1 MNFEITKGN
10 PTPAEIV
17 AIQSVL
23 TQLKPEELR
32 PTVRRSV
39 YGLPQLRAPLAHQ
52 INFGARRFS

>member
-10 PTPAEIV
+10 PTHAEIV

-23 TQLKPEELR
+23 TQLKPRELR

>member
-17 AIQSVL
+17 AIQTVL
-23 TQLKPEELR
+23 TQLKPRELR

-39 YGLPQLRAPLAHQ
+39 YGLPQLRTPLAHQ